1 MNTQEATDIVERLR
15 SAQRAGAPVEEL
27 HGDEARRFGFF
38 EGRSVV
44 LGSFAVRAANL
55 PAFFVSVVSKTH
67 QTDGFQFFVME
78 RLRAPPVLGSSFVT
92 PTTVRWRYTPAKQ
105 SGDNAA
111 RKRAFVEV
119 NGSDTIDI
127 PLPGED
133 IAPFASVVVRAIT
146 LRRSAD
152 ALEEDDGDSA
162 DDSDDAP
169 APVAAKPVVWKVAP
183 GERGHD
189 WERCKANGFIGLG
202 WEALGDLRGVDRAN
216 FDARAAAA
224 GYTPGVEAAWK
235 FKDIRVGDRI
245 VANAGTKTVL
255 GIGTVTGPYHFVAG
269 EPYGHRLP
277 VRWDDVTERVVEQY
291 GWRQTLTRIS
301 DETFAKIRT
310 APPRDGAEAVVDD
323 DGDEPPASVARAVSF
338 SQRLDHL
345 AQRSLVFSA
354 ETVASF
360 LLALQARRFV
370 LLTGISGTGKT
381 QLALEVARALS
392 PGADA
397 REGEG
402 RGEDGDED
410 DAIEIVV
417 KPYQRKYSRFIVPA
431 RLSRRLDVLQ
441 NTTQVRMHVKVADA
455 PIESLAIYK
464 SAENRS
470 LLQVLLSGEA
480 KAAFERSFAV
490 GDRVRL
496 RVDVHNGRELL
507 FVERPSVAAPS
518 ASGADATPGHELV
531 AVRPDWTDAR
541 ALLGFYNP
549 LTRAYVSTPTLEL
562 LLRARAEH
570 TRATSTGTS
579 PRPFFLIFD
588 EMNLARVEHYFSDFL
603 SAMESGE
610 PIHLH
615 DDDDLA
621 ADDETPIPRRIA
633 VAPNVF
639 VIGTVNVDETT
650 YMFSPKVLDR
660 AFVLEF
666 NHVDLDALG
675 GGPVSTTASS
685 PLALTRMASELR
697 ARGPHEDHEWQR
709 FSALLEGA
717 LAARLRSIHA
727 ALASEHRHFGYRV
740 AREIARFVDLA
751 NEQTDGSPEALRAA
765 FDVAVLSKVLPKLN
779 GGQAELESVLQRL
792 FLLACGGGGTAD
804 ATSGDAPVDLA
815 AYSLSPYGLV
825 RSDGS
830 VVEMPRTAEKLW
842 RMLRRLRAHGFAGFI
857 E

>member
-1 MNTQEATDIVERLR
+1 MNTQEANDIVERLR

-27 HGDEARRFGFF
+27 HGEDARRFGFF
-38 EGRSVV
+38 ADRQLI
-44 LGSFAVRAANL
+44 LGSFAVRAPGML
-55 PAFFVSVVSKTH
+55 KFFVSVVSKSNPD
-67 QTDGFQFFVME
+67 DGFQFFVME
-78 RLRAPPVLGSSFVT
+78 RLRAPPVLGSSFVSRDA
-92 PTTVRWRYTPAKQ
+92 VRWRYTPAKQ

-111 RKRAFVEV
+111 RKRAFIEAT
-119 NGSDTIDI
+119 GSDTIDI
-127 PLPGED
+127 PLPSDD
-133 IAPFASVVVRAIT
+133 IVPFASTVVRAIT

-152 ALEEDDGDSA
+152 AIEEDDSDHL
-162 DDSDDAP
+162 DDSDDP
-169 APVAAKPVVWKVAP
+169 PVPVAAKPVVWKVAP

-189 WERCKANGFIGLG
+189 WERCKTSGFIGLG
-202 WEALGDLRGVDRAN
+202 WEALGDLRGIDRAT
-216 FDARAAAA
+216 FDARVVQA
-224 GYTPGVEAAWK
+224 GYTPGAEAAWK

-255 GIGTVTGPYHFVAG
+255 GIGTVIGPYSFVAD
-269 EPYGHRLP
+269 EPYGHRLA
-277 VRWDDVTERVVEQY
+277 VRWDDVTERVVDQY

-301 DETFAKIRT
+301 DETFAKIKT
-310 APPRDGAEAVVDD
+310 APPRDAASEAADD
-323 DGDEPPASVARAVSF
+323 DGDEPSAVGAPAVSF
-338 SQRLDHL
+338 TQLLDQL
-345 AQRSLVFSA
+345 AQRSLVFSP
-354 ETVASF
+354 EIVASF

-381 QLALEVARALS
+381 QLALEVARILS
-392 PGADA
+392 PGVDVN
-397 REGEG
+397 
-402 RGEDGDED
+402 D
-410 DAIEIVV
+410 DDDDDDTVEIVI
-417 KPYQRKYSRFIVPA
+417 KPYQRKYSRFVVPA
-431 RLSRRLDVLQ
+431 RLARRLDVLRDSAQ
-441 NTTQVRMHVKVADA
+441 KQLDVRIADGRVDA
-455 PIESLAIYK
+455 LTVGK
-464 SAENRS
+464 SSDNRN
-470 LLQVLLSGEA
+470 LLEVFLSGESRSTFLRTFA
-480 KAAFERSFAV
+480 LNDRARLKIERR
-490 GDRVRL
+490 GDRELLAVE
-496 RVDVHNGRELL
+496 RVDVSPR
-507 FVERPSVAAPS
+507 AAL
-518 ASGADATPGHELV
+518 AAAATHELV

-549 LTRAYVSTPTLEL
+549 LTCAYVSTPTLEL

-621 ADDETPIPRRIA
+621 ADDETPIPRRLA

-639 VIGTVNVDETT
+639 VVGTVNVDETT

-675 GGPVSTTASS
+675 GGPVSTKASS
-685 PLALTRMASELR
+685 PLALTRLESELR

-709 FSALLEGA
+709 FSALLDGA
-717 LAARLRSIHA
+717 LATRLRSIHA

-792 FLLACGGGGTAD
+792 FVLACGDGDGAD
-804 ATSGDAPVDLA
+804 AVSGDAPVDFT
-815 AYSLSPYGLV
+815 AYSASTNGLV
-825 RSDGS
+825 RRDGAL
-830 VVEMPRTAEKLW
+830 VEMPRTAPKLW

>member
-1 MNTQEATDIVERLR
+1 MNTQEANDIVERLR

-27 HGDEARRFGFF
+27 HGEDARRFFF
-38 EGRSVV
+38 VDDIARRPTL
-44 LGSFAVRAANL
+44 LGSFVVRAPGL
-55 PAFFVSVVSKTH
+55 PQFFVSVVVKAN
-67 QTDGFQFFVME
+67 QADGFQFFVMD
-78 RLRAPPVLGSSFVT
+78 RPRGSPILGSSVRT
-92 PTTVRWRYTPAKQ
+92 ATTVRWRYTPAKQ
-105 SGDNAA
+105 SGDNAV
-111 RKRAFVEV
+111 RKRAFIEA

-127 PLPGED
+127 PLPGDD
-133 IAPFASVVVRAIT
+133 IVPFASTVVRAIT

-152 ALEEDDGDSA
+152 AVEENDTDHLDE
-162 DDSDDAP
+162 SDDAHAAEVP
-169 APVAAKPVVWKVAP
+169 QYPERRYRILRDCEVWTESHEGSASIIVNSVGGGPDRRPGLARLLRALIEEKVTISEAGYAAKGRYVRLDGVPLS
-183 GERGHD
+183 D
-189 WERCKANGFIGLG
+189 
-202 WEALGDLRGVDRAN
+202 EATLSN
-216 FDARAAAA
+216 PEAAAQA
-224 GYTPGVEAAWK
+224 FHRA
-235 FKDIRVGDRI
+235 VGR
-245 VANAGTKTVL
+245 
-255 GIGTVTGPYHFVAG
+255 VAG
-269 EPYGHRLP
+269 ANQGSRLRL
-277 VRWDDVTERVVEQY
+277 VLSQVSSSAIADILERIADKN
-291 GWRQTLTRIS
+291 T
-301 DETFAKIRT
+301 
-310 APPRDGAEAVVDD
+310 
-323 DGDEPPASVARAVSF
+323 SVATRGGSGETTSGTRELEDSLSPF
-338 SQRLDHL
+338 ELIIERLR
-345 AQRSLVFSA
+345 QNSLVFSA

-381 QLALEVARALS
+381 QLALEVARIVS
-392 PGADA
+392 PGVDVHAD
-397 REGEG
+397 
-402 RGEDGDED
+402 DQD
-410 DAIEIVV
+410 DDDTVEIVV
-417 KPYQRKYSRFIVPA
+417 KPYHRKYSRFVVPA
-431 RLSRRLDVLQ
+431 RLARRLDVLRDSAQ
-441 NTTQVRMHVKVADA
+441 KQLDVRIADGRVEA
-455 PIESLAIYK
+455 LTVGK
-464 SAENRS
+464 SADNRN
-470 LLQVLLSGEA
+470 LLEVLLNGESRSTFLRTFA
-480 KAAFERSFAV
+480 LNDRARLKIERR
-490 GDRVRL
+490 GDRELLAVE
-496 RVDVHNGRELL
+496 RVDVSPR
-507 FVERPSVAAPS
+507 AALAP
-518 ASGADATPGHELV
+518 AATHELV

-610 PIHLH
+610 AIHLH

-621 ADDETPIPRRIA
+621 ADDESPIPRRIV

-639 VIGTVNVDETT
+639 VVGTVNVDETT

-675 GGPVSTTASS
+675 GGPVSTKASS
-685 PLALTRMASELR
+685 PLALTRLESELR

-709 FSALLEGA
+709 FSALLDGA
-717 LAARLRSIHA
+717 LATRLRSIHA

-792 FLLACGGGGTAD
+792 FVLACGDGDDAD
-804 ATSGDAPVDLA
+804 AVSGDAPVDFT
-815 AYSLSPYGLV
+815 AYSASTNGLV
-825 RSDGS
+825 RRDGAL
-830 VVEMPRTAEKLW
+830 VEMPRTAQKLW
-842 RMLRRLRAHGFAGFI
+842 RMQRRLRAHGFAGFI